1 MSRLI
6 VRNIGPIKE
15 VDIDLKKV
23 NVFIG
28 AQSSGKSTL
37 AKIISFCTWLDKH
50 TDRTTTKYVNGAI
63 DSLKKYH
70 QLTDEYFSEDS
81 VIFYQGDN
89 IAYAYN
95 WPEGEPMQFSDEGYV
110 PELHVNNT
118 EFFFEKAGRAT
129 NPKVLYVPAER
140 NFVAVGN
147 HDLGNGEGD
156 YEKFRTNYL
165 FNNAF
170 IRIRTFTTSV

>member
-15 VDIDLKKV
+15 VDIDLRKV

-50 TDRTTTKYVNGAI
+50 TDSTTGKYVNGAI
-63 DSLKKYH
+63 GSLKKYH
-70 QLTDEYFSEDS
+70 RLTDEYFFEDS

-89 IAYAYN
+89 MAYAYN
-95 WPEGEPMQFSDEGYV
+95 WPEDETIPFTEERFDPESD
-110 PELHVNNT
+110 
-118 EFFFEKAGRAT
+118 
-129 NPKVLYVPAER
+129 
-140 NFVAVGN
+140 AVMLE
-147 HDLGNGEGD
+147 HDR
-156 YEKFRTNYL
+156 K
-165 FNNAF
+165 
-170 IRIRTFTTSV
+170 

>member
-50 TDRTTTKYVNGAI
+50 TDKATKMYANGAI
-63 DSLKKYH
+63 RSLMSYH
-70 QLTDEYFSEDS
+70 RLTKEYFSNKTT
-81 VIFYQGDN
+81 IFYLGDN
-89 IAYAYN
+89 IVYAYN
-95 WPEGEPMQFSDEGYV
+95 WPKNEAL
-110 PELHVNNT
+110 PEEVKEYESPVRLNDN
-118 EFFFEKAGRAT
+118 EIFFEKTVRVSH
-129 NPKVLYVPAER
+129 PKVLYIPAER
-140 NFVAVGN
+140 NFV
-147 HDLGNGEGD
+147 
-156 YEKFRTNYL
+156 
-165 FNNAF
+165 
-170 IRIRTFTTSV
+170 